1 MRPILTRDKR
11 MRSEGNTILDI
22 QDLTIRFHMRQGLVT
37 AVDGLELSLQ
47 EGRVLGVVGE
57 SGCGKSVM
65 SRALIRIEA
74 PGTIEQGRVR
84 YIDRDGCEVAIEKLD
99 PAGPDIRRIRWKEIA
114 MIFQEPMASFGPQHT
129 IGEQI
134 SEAME
139 LHGIVGGRNRR
150 EAVVASLASVRMPR
164 PRETAEQ
171 YPYQLSGGMR
181 QRAMIAMALS
191 CGPRILIA
199 DEPTTAL
206 DVSTES
212 QILDLLRERQ
222 QALGMSILYI
232 SHNLGVVAHIAD
244 EVAVMYLGRVVE
256 RAPVRVL
263 FAAPKHPYTLALLRS
278 IARVD
283 RDIPG
288 RLEVL
293 GGSLPDPFSRPAGC
307 VFHQRCPEC
316 ISGLCDRVVPPCVR
330 LDNGSTVAC
339 HLYGGEHA

>member
-1 MRPILTRDKR
+1 

-22 QDLTIRFHMRQGLVT
+22 QDLTIRFHMRQGMVT
-37 AVDGLELSLQ
+37 AVDGLELSLE

-65 SRALIRIEA
+65 SRALIRIEV
-74 PGTIEQGRVR
+74 PGTIEKGRVR

-134 SEAME
+134 AEAME
-139 LHGIVGGRNRR
+139 LHGILCGRNRR
-150 EAVVASLASVRMPR
+150 EAVVASLDSVRMPR

-222 QALGMSILYI
+222 KDLGMSILYI

-244 EVAVMYLGRVVE
+244 DVAVMYLGRVVE
-256 RAPVRVL
+256 RASVRVL

-278 IARVD
+278 IPRVD

-293 GGSLPDPFSRPAGC
+293 SGSLPDPFARPAGC

-316 ISGLCDRVVPPCVR
+316 ISGLCDRVVPPCVH
-330 LDNGSTVAC
+330 LDDGSTVTC

>member
-1 MRPILTRDKR
+1 MP
-11 MRSEGNTILDI
+11 SEGKTILDVE
-22 QDLTIRFHMRQGLVT
+22 DLTIQFHMRQGPVT
-37 AVDGLELSLQ
+37 AVDGLQLSLQ

-57 SGCGKSVM
+57 SGCGKSVLA
-65 SRALIRIEA
+65 RALIRIEA
-74 PGTIEQGRVR
+74 PGTIENGFVR
-84 YIDRDGCEVAIEKLD
+84 YIDRDGCEVAMEKLD
-99 PAGPDIRRIRWKEIA
+99 PTGPAIRRIRWKEIA
-114 MIFQEPMASFGPQHT
+114 MIFQEPMTSFGPQHT

-139 LHGIVGGRNRR
+139 LHGILRGRDRR
-150 EAVVASLASVRMPR
+150 QAVVASLESVGMPR
-164 PRETAEQ
+164 PAETAEQ

-206 DVSTES
+206 DVSTEG

-222 QALGMSILYI
+222 MALGMSILYI

-244 EVAVMYLGRVVE
+244 DVAVMYLGRVVE

-283 RDIPG
+283 RDTPG
-288 RLEVL
+288 RLEAL
-293 GGSLPDPFSRPAGC
+293 SGSLPDPFSRPPGC
-307 VFHQRCPEC
+307 VFHQRCPQS
-316 ISGLCDRVVPPCVR
+316 ISGLCDRVVPRWMR
-330 LDNGSTVAC
+330 LEDGSEVAC

>member
-1 MRPILTRDKR
+1 
-11 MRSEGNTILDI
+11 
-22 QDLTIRFHMRQGLVT
+22 
-37 AVDGLELSLQ
+37 
-47 EGRVLGVVGE
+47 
-57 SGCGKSVM
+57 
-65 SRALIRIEA
+65 
-74 PGTIEQGRVR
+74 
-84 YIDRDGCEVAIEKLD
+84 
-99 PAGPDIRRIRWKEIA
+99 

-139 LHGIVGGRNRR
+139 LHGIVGGRDRR
-150 EAVVASLASVRMPR
+150 EAVVASLDSVRMPR
-164 PRETAEQ
+164 PRETADQ

-206 DVSTES
+206 DVSTEC

-222 QALGMSILYI
+222 KALGMSILYI

-244 EVAVMYLGRVVE
+244 DVAVMYLGRVVE

-278 IARVD
+278 IPRVD

-293 GGSLPDPFSRPAGC
+293 TGSLPGPFSRPAGC

-316 ISGLCDRVVPPCVR
+316 ISGLCDRVVPPGVR
-330 LDNGSTVAC
+330 LEDGSTVAC
-339 HLYGGEHA
+339 HLYGAEHA

>member
-1 MRPILTRDKR
+1 
-11 MRSEGNTILDI
+11 MRSEGNTVLDI

-37 AVDGLELSLQ
+37 AVDGLELSLE

-74 PGTIEQGRVR
+74 PGTIEKGRVR

-129 IGEQI
+129 FGEQI
-134 SEAME
+134 AEAME
-139 LHGIVGGRNRR
+139 LHGILCGRNRR
-150 EAVVASLASVRMPR
+150 EAVVASLDSVRMPR

-222 QALGMSILYI
+222 KDLGMSILYI

-244 EVAVMYLGRVVE
+244 DVAVMYLGRVVE
-256 RAPVRVL
+256 RASVRVL

-278 IARVD
+278 IPRVD

-293 GGSLPDPFSRPAGC
+293 SGSLPDPFARPAGC

-316 ISGLCDRVVPPCVR
+316 ISGLCDRVVPPCVH
-330 LDNGSTVAC
+330 LDDGSTVTC

>member
-1 MRPILTRDKR
+1 MQP
-11 MRSEGNTILDI
+11 EGNTILDVEG
-22 QDLTIRFHMRQGLVT
+22 LTIRFHLRQGQVT
-37 AVDGLELSLQ
+37 AVDGLQLSLQ
-47 EGRVLGVVGE
+47 AGRVLGVVGE

-74 PGTIEQGRVR
+74 PGEIEQGRVR
-84 YIDRDGCEVAIEKLD
+84 YIGRDGCEVAIEKLD
-99 PAGPDIRRIRWKEIA
+99 PAGPAIRRIRGKEIA
-114 MIFQEPMASFGPQHT
+114 MIFQEPMTSFGPQHT
-129 IGEQI
+129 IGDQI
-134 SEAME
+134 AEAME
-139 LHGIVGGRNRR
+139 VHGIVGGRARR
-150 EAVVASLASVRMPR
+150 QAVVASLESVHMPR
-164 PRETAEQ
+164 PAESAEQ

-206 DVSTES
+206 DVSAES

-222 QALGMSILYI
+222 RALGMSILYI

-244 EVAVMYLGRVVE
+244 DVAVMYLGTVVE

-278 IARVD
+278 IPRVD

-293 GGSLPDPFSRPAGC
+293 SGGLPDPFSRPAGC
-307 VFHQRCPEC
+307 VFHERCPQR
-316 ISGLCDRVVPPCVR
+316 IRGLCDQVVPQWVR
-330 LDNGSTVAC
+330 LEAGSGVAC